1 MEGGYCIC
9 RIDDKGKKDMLT
21 IITQQRYFELRFES
35 AHVAQTWKTTI
46 DLTLS
51 KQVKVEKYKKRERMQ
66 K

>member
-9 RIDDKGKKDMLT
+9 RIDDKGKK
-21 IITQQRYFELRFES
+21 
-35 AHVAQTWKTTI
+35 WKTAI